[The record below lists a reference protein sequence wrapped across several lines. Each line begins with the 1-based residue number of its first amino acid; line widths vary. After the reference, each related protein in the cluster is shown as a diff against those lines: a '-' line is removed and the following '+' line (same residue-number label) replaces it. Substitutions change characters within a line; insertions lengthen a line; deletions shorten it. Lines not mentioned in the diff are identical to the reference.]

1 MTACHLIA
9 DGNLTFLSDVAAYYF
24 INAGT
29 ELVAVFSCKHFDV
42 YYYAV
47 FAVRYAKGSI
57 ANLSC
62 LFAEYCAEK
71 SLLGSKLRLALRRYL
86 TDKYITRVNLGT
98 DTDYAVFVKVGKS
111 VFTDVRDISR
121 NIFRSEFG
129 ISRLK
134 LIFLYMN

>member
-71 SLLGSKLRLALRRYL
+71 SLLGGKLRLALRRYL
-86 TDKYITRVNLGT
+86 TDKYIARVNRHRYGLC
-98 DTDYAVFVKVGKS
+98 
-111 VFTDVRDISR
+111 R
-121 NIFRSEFG
+121 FRQGRKE
-129 ISRLK
+129 RLHRRSGY
-134 LIFLYMN
+134 LS

>member
-24 INAGT
+24 INAGA

-71 SLLGSKLRLALRRYL
+71 SLLGGKLRLALRRYL
-86 TDKYITRVNLGT
+86 TDKYIARVNLGT
-98 DTDYAVFVKVGKS
+98 DTNYAVFVKV
-111 VFTDVRDISR
+111 
-121 NIFRSEFG
+121 
-129 ISRLK
+129 
-134 LIFLYMN
+134 

>member
-24 INAGT
+24 INAGA

-42 YYYAV
+42 YYYTV

-71 SLLGSKLRLALRRYL
+71 SLLGGKLRLALRRYL
-86 TDKYITRVNLGT
+86 TDKYIARVNLGT
-98 DTDYAVFVKVGKS
+98 DTDYAVFVKVC
-111 VFTDVRDISR
+111 
-121 NIFRSEFG
+121 
-129 ISRLK
+129 L
-134 LIFLYMN
+134 LYTSDAADEL

>member
-29 ELVAVFSCKHFDV
+29 ELVAVF
-42 YYYAV
+42 
-47 FAVRYAKGSI
+47 
-57 ANLSC
+57 
-62 LFAEYCAEK
+62 AEYCAEK
-71 SLLGSKLRLALRRYL
+71 SLLGGKLRLALRRYL
-86 TDKYITRVNLGT
+86 TDKYIARVNLGT

-121 NIFRSEFG
+121 NIFRSELG